1 MIKRYE
7 LILNMYE
14 CGIEFSKKNIIK
26 YVDELC
32 KIIKMKKHGKIVLWK
47 DSHNKIKKLRGGIS
61 ALQFI
66 KTSSITIHTFET
78 GNTGF
83 VNIFSCKD
91 FDFNLA
97 KKFSKDFFK
106 CKKIK
111 SRSLRD

>member
-7 LILNMYE
+7 LVLDMFG
-14 CGIEFSKKNIIK
+14 CGIDFSKKNISD
-26 YVDELC
+26 YVDKLC
-32 KIIKMKKHGKIVLWK
+32 KIIKMRKHGKIVLWK

-61 ALQFI
+61 AMQFI
-66 KTSSITIHTFET
+66 KTSSIVIHTFET
-78 GNTGF
+78 GKTGF

-97 KKFSKDFFK
+97 KNFSQDFFK

-111 SRSLRD
+111 SGSLRS